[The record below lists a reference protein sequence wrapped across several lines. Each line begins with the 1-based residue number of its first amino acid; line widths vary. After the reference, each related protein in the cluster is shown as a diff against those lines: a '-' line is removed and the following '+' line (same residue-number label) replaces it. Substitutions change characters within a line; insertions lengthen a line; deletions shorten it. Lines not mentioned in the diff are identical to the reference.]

1 MAPSEV
7 SPVIEASDLPAQAV
21 IEEPERQAGFGR
33 NFGFLVHDVSRL
45 IKRRF
50 DRKARQTGLPIT
62 RRQAAVMLY
71 IARNEGVSQTEVA
84 TWLDLEP
91 IALVRML
98 DKLNDEGLVERR
110 AHPTDRRVR
119 TLWLTPAARPVVA
132 QIVTINMAIRE
143 ETFAGMA
150 PDARDTVIDILGG
163 IKENLALREEADD
176 SPALLQRD
184 LMVSIKPSESSQ
196 SRPAELQPK
205 RVE

>member
-7 SPVIEASDLPAQAV
+7 TPVVALSDRAAEVVQPKVQL
-21 IEEPERQAGFGR
+21 GFGR

-50 DRKARQTGLPIT
+50 DRQARQTGLPIT

-119 TLWLTPAARPVVA
+119 TLWLTSAAQPVVT
-132 QIVTINMAIRE
+132 QILAINQAIRE
-143 ETFAGMA
+143 EAFAGM
-150 PDARDTVIDILGG
+150 PTHARDTVIDILGG
-163 IKENLALREEADD
+163 IKEKLALREEAND
-176 SPALLQRD
+176 SPAAA
-184 LMVSIKPSESSQ
+184 SSA
-196 SRPAELQPK
+196 RPDGVDQAIRKLA
-205 RVE
+205 VAAS

>member
-7 SPVIEASDLPAQAV
+7 GPMIEPTDLPAQAV
-21 IEEPERQAGFGR
+21 IEQPEIQTGFGR
-33 NFGFLVHDVSRL
+33 NFGFLTHDVSRL

-62 RRQAAVMLY
+62 RRQAAVILY

-98 DKLNDEGLVERR
+98 DRLHEEGLVERR

-119 TLWLTPAARPVVA
+119 TLWLTPAAAPVVT
-132 QIVTINMAIRE
+132 QILSINKAIRE
-143 ETFAGMA
+143 ESFAGM
-150 PDARDTVIDILGG
+150 PTQARDTVIDILDA
-163 IKENLALREEADD
+163 IKGNLALREERDD
-176 SPALLQRD
+176 SPA
-184 LMVSIKPSESSQ
+184 V
-196 SRPAELQPK
+196 PAEEPD
-205 RVE
+205 RVDLRSRKLAIAAS

>member
-71 IARNEGVSQTEVA
+71 IARNEGVSQSEVA

-132 QIVTINMAIRE
+132 QIVAINMAIRE
-143 ETFAGMA
+143 ETFAGM
-150 PDARDTVIDILGG
+150 PPHARDTVIDILGG

-176 SPALLQRD
+176 SPG
-184 LMVSIKPSESSQ
+184 SPSAGSDGGNQ
-196 SRPAELQPK
+196 AIGKLAIAAG
-205 RVE
+205 

>member
-7 SPVIEASDLPAQAV
+7 RPMIRPRDLPAETVIDRSQA
-21 IEEPERQAGFGR
+21 QAGFGR

-50 DRKARQTGLPIT
+50 DRKARQTGLSIT
-62 RRQAAVMLY
+62 RRQAAVLLY

-98 DKLNDEGLVERR
+98 DKLHDEGLVERR

-119 TLWLTPAARPVVA
+119 TLWLTPAARHVIT
-132 QIVTINMAIRE
+132 QIIAINTVIRE

-176 SPALLQRD
+176 STVTPTAG
-184 LMVSIKPSESSQ
+184 SSGVNQ
-196 SRPAELQPK
+196 AGGKLAAAAG
-205 RVE
+205 

>member
-7 SPVIEASDLPAQAV
+7 RPVTAPNDFSDEAV
-21 IEEPERQAGFGR
+21 IEQPQAQPGFGR

-62 RRQAAVMLY
+62 RRQAAVVLY

-119 TLWLTPAARPVVA
+119 TLWLTPAARPFVT
-132 QIVTINMAIRE
+132 QILAINKTIRE
-143 ETFAGMA
+143 EAFTGM
-150 PDARDTVIDILGG
+150 PTHARDTVIDILDA
-163 IKENLALREEADD
+163 IKGNLALREEADG
-176 SPALLQRD
+176 SPT
-184 LMVSIKPSESSQ
+184 VP
-196 SRPAELQPK
+196 PAETDHADQQSGKLAAAAS
-205 RVE
+205 